1 MTPTQTEIAKQGRD
15 AAEKLAVAQA
25 KLANYDP
32 MDYEYFDG
40 EVEIQE
46 SFEWHLHNN
55 VRKAQQEL
63 DDLRAE
69 YRQTLVAA

>member
-1 MTPTQTEIAKQGRD
+1 MTPTQIEIATQGR
-15 AAEKLAVAQA
+15 AAAA
-25 KLANYDP
+25 KLAAAQTKLADYDP

-40 EVEIQE
+40 EVEIQQ